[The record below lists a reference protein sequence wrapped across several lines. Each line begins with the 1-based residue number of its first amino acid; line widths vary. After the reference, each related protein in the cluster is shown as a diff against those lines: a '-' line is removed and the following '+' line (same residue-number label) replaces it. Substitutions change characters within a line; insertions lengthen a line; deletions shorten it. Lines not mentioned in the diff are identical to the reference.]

1 MISGNILGVIL
12 ALFAAIC
19 FAGNRSFA
27 SKPLATSRPIVGTY
41 ISIAVGVFVSGVVVL
56 ADGQASAI
64 LFLTTVAL
72 ILFALVGIFH
82 FTVARQLSFVA
93 IKNLGA
99 NETSAIVSTQIL
111 YSLVFAVLL
120 LNEKVTLQIGAGSA
134 LILFGLLILDLRSG
148 ADKRKGSIK
157 IGVLTALGT
166 GLVYGLT
173 PILIRSGLSLY
184 HYYFAATF
192 VAYVAAML
200 VFLVTTNPRK
210 MCSEIKSLPRP
221 ALLSFVLAGVF
232 AASAQLFRFW
242 TLNIIPVVIVAPIL
256 ASAPLFTLIFTRKL
270 AYELEVF
277 QPRIIISIT
286 MIVIGTIAVSLGS
299 GISV

>member
-1 MISGNILGVIL
+1 M
-12 ALFAAIC
+12 C

-27 SKPLATSRPIVGTY
+27 SKPLATSRPVVGTY
-41 ISIAVGVFVSGVVVL
+41 INIAVGVLVSGAAAF
-56 ADGQASAI
+56 ADNQAGSL
-64 LFLTTVAL
+64 LFLTEIAL
-72 ILFALVGIFH
+72 LLFAVVGVFH
-82 FTVARQLSFVA
+82 FTVARQLSYVA

-120 LNEKVTLQIGAGSA
+120 LNEQVNLQVGVGSA
-134 LILFGLLILDLRSG
+134 LILLGLLILDLRSG
-148 ADKRKGSIK
+148 ADKRKGSMK
-157 IGVLTALGT
+157 IGALTALAT

-173 PILIRSGLSLY
+173 PILIRTGLSLY

-192 VAYVAAML
+192 VAYLAAML
-200 VFLVTTNPRK
+200 VFFVSTNPLR
-210 MCSEIKSLPRP
+210 MTSEIRSLPRTT
-221 ALLSFVLAGVF
+221 LSSFVLAGVF

-242 TLNIIPVVIVAPIL
+242 TLNITPVVIVAPIL

-270 AYELEVF
+270 AHELEVF

-286 MIVIGTIAVSLGS
+286 MIVIGTVAVSLGS
-299 GISV
+299 GISL